1 MSESLRVVLVDDS
14 RTVLAQ
20 LESLLEEIE
29 GVELVGTAVDGADA
43 IRMVD
48 GTKPDLV
55 LLDLVMPGIDGLSA
69 LRVLQA
75 NYPDLR
81 VAVLSSAGGAATR
94 AEEAFRLGAV
104 QVLGKPIEPDLIRA
118 LFEREISQK
127 REALKG
133 SWDTL
138 S

>member
-20 LESLLEEIE
+20 LESLLEDIE
-29 GVELVGTAVDGADA
+29 GVELVGTAADGASA
-43 IRMVD
+43 IKVVD

-104 QVLGKPIEPDLIRA
+104 QVLGKPIEEELIRS
-118 LFEREISQK
+118 LFERESQHK
-127 REALKG
+127 REALEG
-133 SWDTL
+133 PWDPV

>member
-1 MSESLRVVLVDDS
+1 MSETLRVVLVDDS

-20 LESLLEEIE
+20 LESLLDETE
-29 GVELVGTAVDGADA
+29 GVELVATAVDGADA
-43 IRMVD
+43 IRAVD
-48 GTKPDLV
+48 SAKPDLV

-104 QVLGKPIEPDLIRA
+104 QVLGKPIEPDLIRS
-118 LFEREISQK
+118 LFERE
-127 REALKG
+127 REHKLEASKG
-133 SWDTL
+133 SWDPV